1 MFASMEKQAGWG
13 TDLWNSA
20 AGNFNAMTNSALSG
34 PIAHIKGSIQ
44 PADSSYELPHND
56 WFPSAADRAENA
68 KYRTDYFNNQYNK
81 ARDASLEKDRIYQG
95 RQRGRTVDL
104 GHRVNALK
112 AWMGGVPPQETAQS
126 VTIDPKFRTEPMP
139 RRGDTVTD
147 GMSTDARMHAEGKL
161 NRQMPSAGKAYT
173 QKQLTAMPLDERMHA
188 KGWINKPK
196 PPPFVGSP
204 SPISQAMTQA
214 APYAL
219 PVGSPSPISQAMTQ
233 AAPYALP
240 GVMGS
245 LSGMSPATSSPASL
259 VAQGI
264 GQGLEHADPMARG
277 NPAILSGGMPVF
289 NPSAAHA

>member
-1 MFASMEKQAGWG
+1 MYKSNLIGADIQRMFAGMEKQAGWG

-44 PADSSYELPHND
+44 PADSSYALPHND

-196 PPPFVGSP
+196 PPPFVEP
-204 SPISQAMTQA
+204 P
-214 APYAL
+214 AP
-219 PVGSPSPISQAMTQ
+219 PPFVEPP
-233 AAPYALP
+233 APP
-240 GVMGS
+240 PFVEP
-245 LSGMSPATSSPASL
+245 PATSSPASL

-277 NPAILSGGMPVF
+277 NPAFLSGGTPVF